1 MSDAYVQV
9 AADDVGKKIDTSEL
23 TRADGTIV
31 ERQRIVLADG
41 VLGGLAKID
50 GDGKLFIRLDEI
62 QDVVIQLKRIVM
74 LLQIL
79 TGEEVEESDVV

>member
-50 GDGKLFIRLDEI
+50 GDGKLFVRLDEI
-62 QDVVIQLKRIVM
+62 SDVVVQLKRIAM
-74 LLQIL
+74 LLQL
-79 TGEEVEESDVV
+79 MTGQEVRESDVS